1 MSNDKDDNN
10 ELLFAVKA
18 VEQSLPK
25 GTNYH
30 MAELLAFIEG
40 MAPFLDRDTLIDL
53 KCQGCDNYA
62 TSFFPVEDDLDIV
75 EAHEYCHA
83 KKQMLHHQAFF
94 TIAKCMEY
102 SNEVQKELQE
112 MAEAV
117 VEEDLRPGLA
127 GKKLYDRKLFASYD
141 VELRIEPRVG
151 ENVSIEFG
159 HKANGDFVES
169 GIWIC
174 LLRRLDPELCE
185 HSAKIVTVQNHGQTT
200 MVVMIGRQIRRQLGV
215 DAILE
220 KIAETRDM
228 DIVYI

>member
-1 MSNDKDDNN
+1 MSDDKDDDN
-10 ELLFAVKA
+10 ELVFAVKA
-18 VEQSLPK
+18 VERSLPK
-25 GTNYH
+25 GTNH
-30 MAELLAFIEG
+30 HIGELLAFLVG

-62 TSFFPVEDDLDIV
+62 SSFYPVESDLDIV
-75 EAHEYCHA
+75 EFHGYCHA
-83 KKQMLHHQAFF
+83 KKQMLHHQALF

-112 MAEAV
+112 TAEAV
-117 VEEDLRPGLA
+117 VEDDLRPGLA

-141 VELRIEPRVG
+141 VEFRIKPRVG

-159 HKANGDFVES
+159 HKTNGDFVDS
-169 GIWIC
+169 GIRIC
-174 LLRRLDPELCE
+174 LLKRLDPELCE
-185 HSAKIVTVQNHGQTT
+185 HSAKIVTVQNHGRTT
-200 MVVMIGRQIRRQLGV
+200 MVVMIDRQIRRQLGV
-215 DAILE
+215 DEILE